1 MFVSVGKVNENT
13 LIRNPYDIKKTSASL
28 QILTFFADWHRVC
41 IRLIFNTL
49 QKVSFWLAKDG
60 LLEDKR

>member
-28 QILTFFADWHRVC
+28 LILTFFADWHCVC
-41 IRLIFNTL
+41 IRLIFSTL